1 MASGQTPEVPD
12 LAQARSLS
20 GRRLIEFVLVLAAVL
35 VYVIHGHYVATFL
48 VVLGIVA
55 MVVLHEFGHYLV
67 ARWSGMKVREFFI
80 GFGPKIWSF
89 RAGGIEYGLKA
100 FLVGGYVK
108 IVGMTGI
115 DEVPEEEEAQSYRA
129 ATFPRRVAVSAA
141 GSVVHFLVAFL
152 LLWYLFSGIGVAT
165 GKTTTITSVISSSK
179 ISTPAARAH
188 IPAGSVVAA
197 AGGIGY
203 PTVNQFAQLI
213 SRSTG
218 RRVQLTLK
226 TGSGYLHTS
235 VVPISSA
242 VLAKSDP
249 AYATSHPYGVIGV
262 SISPGVVR
270 KPLLSGVGAAATGLG
285 DYGVLSLSALLSHFS
300 PQGIATYVSEVTHP
314 SASSTSAKAQSRF
327 ASPVGIVTL
336 ANDAAHAGLSAVI
349 ELLVM
354 INIFV
359 GVFNLMP
366 LLPLDGGHVV
376 IAIYERLRSRR
387 GRRYHADVMKLMPL
401 TYAVIAVI
409 LLLGVTALYLDIS
422 HPITNPFG

>member
-1 MASGQTPEVPD
+1 MDRGQASDAPD
-12 LAQARSLS
+12 LAEARSLS
-20 GRRLIEFVLVLAAVL
+20 GRRLIEFLLVLAAVL
-35 VYVIHGHYVATFL
+35 VYVIEGNYIATFL

-67 ARWSGMKVREFFI
+67 ARWSGMKVKEFFV

-89 RAGGIEYGLKA
+89 RVGGIEYGLKA

-108 IVGMTGI
+108 IVGMTSV
-115 DEVPEEEEAQSYRA
+115 DEVPEEDEPRSYRA
-129 ATFPRRVAVSAA
+129 ATFPRRLAVSAA
-141 GSVVHFLVAFL
+141 GSAVHFLVAFL
-152 LLWYLFSGIGVAT
+152 LLWYLLSGIGVAS
-165 GKTTTITSVISSSK
+165 GKTTTITSVVSSPGHS
-179 ISTPAARAH
+179 SPAARAGV
-188 IPAGSVVAA
+188 PANSEVVS
-197 AGGIGY
+197 AGGIRY

-213 SRSTG
+213 STSAG
-218 RRVQLTLK
+218 HRVQLTLK
-226 TGSGYLHTS
+226 TGKRYLRTS
-235 VVPISSA
+235 VVPVSST

-262 SISPGVVR
+262 SISPSIVR
-270 KPLLSGVGAAATGLG
+270 EPLISGAGAAATGLG
-285 DYGVLSLSALLSHFS
+285 AYGVLSVSALLSHFS
-300 PQGIATYVSEVTHP
+300 PQGIATYVSEVAHP
-314 SASSTSAKAQSRF
+314 SASATSAKAQSRF

-376 IAIYERLRSRR
+376 IAIYERVRSRK
-387 GRRYHADVMKLMPL
+387 GVRYHADVMKLMPL

-409 LLLGVTALYLDIS
+409 LFLGVTALYLDIS
-422 HPITNPFG
+422 HPISNPFG